1 MLRKSATA
9 LLMLLVAP
17 AVLAHGEGAHT
28 HAAGLFA
35 GLAHPF
41 IGPDH
46 LLAMVAVGMW
56 GAQQGGR
63 ALWALPLTFVGV
75 MTFGSVL
82 GVAGIALPGVG
93 TGVEAGILLSVLA
106 LGLLVALA
114 SRWALPL
121 AALLVGLFALFH
133 GAAHGLEMP
142 LAASPWAYGA
152 GMLAATALLHVSG
165 VLMGT
170 KLKAAYLRVAGA
182 AVSLVG
188 IGMLLPMGG

>member
-1 MLRKSATA
+1 MHYRTPIFFILA
-9 LLMLLVAP
+9 LVAP
-17 AVLAHGEGAHT
+17 TIWAHGQGIHT
-28 HAAGLFA
+28 HGVGLLA

-41 IGPDH
+41 SGLDH
-46 LLAMVAVGMW
+46 LLAMLAVGMW
-56 GAQQGGR
+56 AAQQGGR

-75 MTFGSVL
+75 MALGSAL
-82 GVAGIALPGVG
+82 GVAGIALPGV
-93 TGVEAGILLSVLA
+93 EAGILLSVLV

-121 AALLVGLFALFH
+121 AVSLVGLFALFH

-152 GMLAATALLHVSG
+152 GMLAATAVLHVSG
-165 VLMGT
+165 VLAGI
-170 KLKAAYLRVAGA
+170 KLQAAYLRVAGA

-188 IGMLLPMGG
+188 MALLLPMAS